1 MVVAVVSTNDDISK
15 LLLTTV
21 KKKELQLLTLL
32 ATILF
37 RLAGKI
43 IRNGGKP
50 TVQTSHF
57 TVFISEPYKPLNIN
71 YWHSP
76 K

>member
-37 RLAGKI
+37 RLAGTI

-50 TVQTSHF
+50 TV
-57 TVFISEPYKPLNIN
+57 
-71 YWHSP
+71 
-76 K
+76 